1 MKLTAHRF
9 NFKKFFI
16 GLLVLKFLMHKRIEH
31 VNYFDRL
38 RRREQRAMNNKE
50 VNEFY
55 GKKVQFCMFLLKKII
70 TGEKGSETTSFEY
83 LQFTET
89 SQQEETYTI
98 FWYDPRQDN
107 YINLNKFLDNKKMSQ
122 ARIKTY
128 LVVDKQEVA
137 EKSSEIFE
145 QLKKKSQILLKR
157 DLSD

>member
-1 MKLTAHRF
+1 
-9 NFKKFFI
+9 
-16 GLLVLKFLMHKRIEH
+16 
-31 VNYFDRL
+31 
-38 RRREQRAMNNKE
+38 MNNKE

-70 TGEKGSETTSFEY
+70 SGEKGSETTSFEY

-145 QLKKKSQILLKR
+145 QLKKKSQILFKR